1 MKRLFSDEF
10 KLEAVKLV
18 VETGVTG
25 EQAAKDLGIGY
36 STLQNW
42 LKKYRAQ
49 RKIEEPLSAVQGDE
63 VGKLKAEIHKL
74 KLERDLLKRAT
85 VFFATDRTS

>member
-1 MKRLFSDEF
+1 MKRQFSEEF
-10 KLEAVKLV
+10 KLDAVRLV
-18 VETGVTG
+18 LENGVTG

-42 LKKYRAQ
+42 ISRYRAQ
-49 RKIEEPLSAVQGDE
+49 HRAESPVAAEESDLVKQ
-63 VGKLKAEIHKL
+63 LRAENHKL
-74 KLERDLLKRAT
+74 KLERELLKKAA